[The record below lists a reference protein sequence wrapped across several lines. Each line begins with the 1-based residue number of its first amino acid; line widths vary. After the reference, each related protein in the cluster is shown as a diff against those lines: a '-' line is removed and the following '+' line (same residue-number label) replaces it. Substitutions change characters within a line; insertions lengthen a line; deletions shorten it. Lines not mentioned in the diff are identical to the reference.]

1 MQLNYTVKSSPP
13 RPWSNKALWEET
25 VHETRAQG
33 QVSMI
38 ANVAFC
44 LQLNFPL
51 DEVS

>member
-1 MQLNYTVKSSPP
+1 MQLNHTVKSSSP

-25 VHETRAQG
+25 FHETCAQG

-51 DEVS
+51 VEVS